1 MIPLKDSVP
10 TKAFPVVTVIIIG
23 INVLVFGYEI
33 YLGKGNENFISTYG
47 LVPSNLTNPFYAEF
61 DGNLN
66 PFLSIFSSMFVH
78 AGYLH
83 LIGNMLYMWI
93 FGNNVEDSMGPLRF
107 ILFYLLTGALAA
119 LSHVATEPAG
129 KIPMVGASGAISGI
143 LGAYLLLFPR
153 AKVLTLIFI
162 GLFARLATIPAV
174 WVLLFWIIL
183 NVINGTVSLG
193 SRGSGGVAWF
203 AHIGGFGAG
212 LLLIKLFRRPD
223 YMRGLRMR

>member
-1 MIPLKDSVP
+1 MP
-10 TKAFPVVTVIIIG
+10 TRGFPVVTVIIIG
-23 INVLVFGYEI
+23 INVIVFGYEI
-33 YLGKGNENFISTYG
+33 YLGKGYENFIRTYG
-47 LVPSNLTNPFYAEF
+47 LIPNNLTNPLYAEF
-61 DGNLN
+61 DGSLN

-119 LSHVATEPAG
+119 LSHVATEPVG

-153 AKVLTLIFI
+153 ARVLTLIFI
-162 GLFARLATIPAV
+162 GLFARIATIPAV

-193 SRGSGGVAWF
+193 SRESGGVAWF

-223 YMRGLRMR
+223 YLRGLRMR